1 LQANQ
6 LTDIIT
12 KQPVLCLVA
21 LPASQALTTTFLR
34 RRSMK
39 FVKNFLY
46 SVVLVIAVALNTPAG
61 QQDTPGFVPPPPP
74 PATSTSDEYTS
85 VDNSNTEP
93 VGGVTVETSDY
104 LLFEALMALL
114 SVY

>member
-1 LQANQ
+1 
-6 LTDIIT
+6 
-12 KQPVLCLVA
+12 
-21 LPASQALTTTFLR
+21 
-34 RRSMK
+34 MK
-39 FVKNFLY
+39 FVKNFFY
-46 SVVLVIAVALNTPAG
+46 AVVLVVAVALNTPAG

-85 VDNSNTEP
+85 LDDSNPET
-93 VGGVTVETSDY
+93 VGGVTTETSDY

>member
-1 LQANQ
+1 
-6 LTDIIT
+6 
-12 KQPVLCLVA
+12 
-21 LPASQALTTTFLR
+21 
-34 RRSMK
+34 MK
-39 FVKNFLY
+39 LVKNFLY
-46 SVVLVIAVALNTPAG
+46 AVILVMAVALNTPAG

-85 VDNSNTEP
+85 VDYSNPET
-93 VGGVTVETSDY
+93 VGGVTTDSSDY

>member
-1 LQANQ
+1 
-6 LTDIIT
+6 
-12 KQPVLCLVA
+12 
-21 LPASQALTTTFLR
+21 
-34 RRSMK
+34 MK
-39 FVKNFLY
+39 FVKNFV
-46 SVVLVIAVALNTPAG
+46 SAVVLVFAVALNTPAG

-85 VDNSNTEP
+85 IDDSNTEN
-93 VGGVTVETSDY
+93 VGGTTETADY